1 MKSLK
6 INTGATRNELERT
19 EHVKSFVKTLYGN
32 KPMNKEQ
39 ENQMFREYLLTK
51 NSVLKDTIVKS
62 NMRFVF
68 SAAKAFTNDPETV
81 LDLTMEG
88 MVGLLEAFDK
98 FDPQTNN
105 SFLSFANHYVYKY
118 MVDYTHGSE
127 HVKRSKDFLL
137 KSKTSRVKEA
147 FFAENGRYPSDEE
160 VIRIIREKYGIDVRK
175 EDYIR
180 EITVT
185 SLDGVCTYTAD
196 DEPIALIDSPE
207 FIEQSGSFHTNRF
220 IEEIE
225 NEDVNSKVSAY
236 LSVLSERDQLIMK
249 KLFGIGY
256 YREFTPEEVADEFEM
271 TVARVNQI
279 KKEAIDKIKKNKY
292 SIAV

>member
-19 EHVKSFVKTLYGN
+19 DHIKAFIKTLYGG
-32 KPMNKEQ
+32 KPLSKEQ

-51 NSVLKDTIVKS
+51 NPALKDRIVKS

-147 FFAENGRYPSDEE
+147 FFAKSGRYPTDEE
-160 VIRIIREKYGIDVRK
+160 TIEIIREKYGIDVRK

-180 EITVT
+180 DIVVA
-185 SLDGVCTYTAD
+185 SLDSACVYTD
-196 DEPIALIDSPE
+196 GDEPIALIDSPD
-207 FIEQSGSFHTNRF
+207 FIEQSGSFHVNNF

-225 NEDVNSKVSAY
+225 EEDTSSKVTSY

-256 YREFTPEEVADEFEM
+256 YREFTPEEVAEEFEM

-279 KKEAIDKIKKNKY
+279 KKEAIEKIRKNRY

>member
-19 EHVKSFVKTLYGN
+19 DHIKAFIKTLYGG
-32 KPMNKEQ
+32 KPLSKEQ

-51 NSVLKDTIVKS
+51 NQALKDKIVKS

-88 MVGLLEAFDK
+88 MLGLLEAFDK
-98 FDPQTNN
+98 FDPHTNN

-127 HVKRSKDFLL
+127 HVKRSKDFIL
-137 KSKTSRVKEA
+137 KSKTSRIKEA
-147 FFAENGRYPSDEE
+147 FFAENGRYPSDDE
-160 VIRIIREKYGIDVRK
+160 VIGIIKEKYGIDVKK

-180 EITVT
+180 EIVIT
-185 SLDGVCTYTAD
+185 SLDSAYVD
-196 DEPIALIDSPE
+196 DGEPIALIDSPD
-207 FIEQSGSFHTNRF
+207 FIEQSGSFHINNF

-225 NEDVNSKVSAY
+225 EEDTSSKVMSY

-279 KKEAIDKIKKNKY
+279 KKEAIEKIRKNRY

>member
-19 EHVKSFVKTLYGN
+19 DHIKAFIKTLYGG

-51 NSVLKDTIVKS
+51 NQALKDKIVKS

-88 MVGLLEAFDK
+88 MIGLLEAFDK
-98 FDPQTNN
+98 FDPHTNN
-105 SFLSFANHYVYKY
+105 SFLSFANHYIYKY

-127 HVKRSKDFLL
+127 HVKRSKDTIL
-137 KSKTSRVKEA
+137 KSKASRIKEA
-147 FFAENGRYPSDEE
+147 FFAENGRYPSDDE
-160 VIRIIREKYGIDVRK
+160 VVSIIKEKYGIDVKK

-180 EITVT
+180 EIVVT
-185 SLDGVCTYTAD
+185 SLDSAYMNDG
-196 DEPIALIDSPE
+196 ESFNLIDSPD
-207 FIEQSGSFHTNRF
+207 FIRQSGSFHLNNF
-220 IEEIE
+220 VEEIE
-225 NEDVNSKVSAY
+225 EEDTNSKVTSY
-236 LSVLSERDQLIMK
+236 LSVLSERDHLIMK

-256 YREFTPEEVADEFEM
+256 YREFTPEEIADEFEM

-279 KKEAIDKIKKNKY
+279 KKEAIEKIKKNRY
-292 SIAV
+292 SMAV

>member
-19 EHVKSFVKTLYGN
+19 DHIKSFIKTLYGG
-32 KPMNKEQ
+32 KPLSKEQ

-51 NSVLKDTIVKS
+51 NQALKDKIVKS

-88 MVGLLEAFDK
+88 MLGLLEAFDK
-98 FDPQTNN
+98 FDPHTNN

-127 HVKRSKDFLL
+127 HVKRSKDFIL
-137 KSKTSRVKEA
+137 KSKTSRIKEA
-147 FFAENGRYPSDEE
+147 FFAENGRYPSDDE
-160 VIRIIREKYGIDVRK
+160 VIGIIKEKYGIDVKK

-180 EITVT
+180 EIVVT
-185 SLDGVCTYTAD
+185 SLDSAYVD
-196 DEPIALIDSPE
+196 DGEPIALIDSPD
-207 FIEQSGSFHTNRF
+207 FIEQSGSFHINNF

-225 NEDVNSKVSAY
+225 EEDTSSKVTSY

-279 KKEAIDKIKKNKY
+279 KKEAIEKIRKNRY
-292 SIAV
+292 LIAV